1 MIDYIVGK
9 VSHIGEDYLLLEC
22 NGIGYKINTS
32 TNTLLETSRNSD
44 YQKIFTNLIVREDGI
59 FLYGFVSEEEI
70 EVFKLLILVSKVG
83 PKVAC
88 GILSA
93 LRPAQV
99 QKAILIK
106 DLESLC
112 KCPGVGKKTAE
123 RIVLELKDRFA
134 NKEFDTMELVGDTGS
149 NGYSEAV
156 EALMS
161 LGYSKYEIEK
171 VLRSMETDDMMV
183 EDIIKAGLR
192 KLS

>member
-44 YQKIFTNLIVREDGI
+44 YQKIFTSLIVREDGI

-70 EVFKLLILVSKVG
+70 EVFKLLLMVSKVG

-134 NKEFDTMELVGDTGS
+134 NKEFDTMEFVGDTGS

-156 EALMS
+156 EALMT
-161 LGYSKYEIEK
+161 LGYSKYEVEK
-171 VLRSMETDDMMV
+171 VLRSMETDDMAV